1 MSTETRR
8 EAPSDR
14 LREAYERRA
23 ELEYAHPA
31 VLPDPAVNRK
41 FERILAALSEALPCE
56 RFLDAGCGD
65 GRYLAALAWFA
76 ERPAQIVGTDIS
88 DRILITAK
96 RAVAQTGVDAEF
108 VRANLEEL
116 PFPDDAFDVV
126 LCTQVLEHLLDPRA
140 GLRELAR
147 VAAPGGTLIVSTDN
161 RRALVSKALNAPRA
175 LFVRALRL
183 TGRRRLV
190 DFPHASFGLREFV
203 ALVRGAGLSADRVE
217 TFRFHITGAGR
228 RVQRLLN
235 RVDKALPAHR
245 LGDIVLVIARKPRP

>member
-1 MSTETRR
+1 MNPSTTK

-41 FERILAALSEALPCE
+41 FERILAALTEALPCE

-76 ERPAQIVGTDIS
+76 ERPARIVGTDIS
-88 DRILITAK
+88 DRILVTAR
-96 RAVAQTGVDAEF
+96 RAVAQTGVDAEL

-116 PFPDDAFDVV
+116 PFPDETFDVV

-140 GLRELAR
+140 GLRELVR
-147 VAAPGGTLIVSTDN
+147 VAAPGATLIISTDN
-161 RRALVSKALNAPRA
+161 RGALVSKALNAPRA
-175 LFVRALRL
+175 AFVRALRL
-183 TGRRRLV
+183 TGRRKV
-190 DFPHASFGLREFV
+190 VEFPHASFGLREF
-203 ALVRGAGLSADRVE
+203 AELVREAGLGADRVE
-217 TFRFHITGAGR
+217 TFRFHVTGAGR

-245 LGDIVLVIARKPRP
+245 VGDIVLVIARKP